1 MSRIETQSMSREQFL
16 TIAVNLLHRAFMQ
29 ENRTKAKRLFRDV
42 AEGKR
47 VALTNVQMEDKS
59 TVRFDLSLDHSEYDG
74 ALNFAAFRNSL
85 STLLANLANAVQEK
99 REISTFG
106 AEGNDENMIFGV
118 TGVTVER
125 DVPSVIVLS
134 AITAGRDAAVQ
145 LRLMY
150 LDYQQFLLS
159 QQQGDGGEAPKAVS

>member
-1 MSRIETQSMSREQFL
+1 MASIHTQDMSREQFL

-29 ENRTKAKRLFRDV
+29 EKRTRAKRLFRDV

-47 VALTNVQMEDKS
+47 VALTNVEMEDKS
-59 TVRFDLSLDHSEYDG
+59 TVRFDLSLDHSEYAG

-85 STLLANLANAVQEK
+85 TVLLQNLANAVQEK
-99 REISTFG
+99 REINTYG
-106 AEGNDENMIFGV
+106 AEGNEGNMIFGV

-125 DVPSVIVLS
+125 DTPAVMVLS
-134 AITAGRDAAVQ
+134 AATGGRDAAVL

-150 LDYQQFLLS
+150 LDHQQF
-159 QQQGDGGEAPKAVS
+159 QQPGEGGQAPTSVS